1 MRKEALLPDRNSRS
15 RSSHDEEGGA
25 SRRPDVYRAQMDNA
39 DVALRDRAYGL
50 FVEFGRA
57 PSLDEAASAAG
68 LTMDE
73 AAAGWQRQHD
83 AHALPPPCRGSS
95 PHCIPYVG
103 PTRLPVAASRSAYGE
118 PAPGRLAWS
127 QIRL

>member
-1 MRKEALLPDRNSRS
+1 
-15 RSSHDEEGGA
+15 
-25 SRRPDVYRAQMDNA
+25 MDNA
-39 DVALRDRAYGL
+39 DVALRNRAYGL

-57 PSLDEAASAAG
+57 PSLDESASAAG

-95 PHCIPYVG
+95 PYCIPYVV